1 MQFLMGRI
9 EELEKHG
16 SSATEQKLHRL
27 KKIDNFFARDS
38 NAPLWNISEK
48 LPTRESIG

>member
-1 MQFLMGRI
+1 MGRI
-9 EELEKHG
+9 GELEKHG
-16 SSATEQKLHRL
+16 SSATKQKLHRL

-48 LPTRESIG
+48 LPTRESVG